1 MEGLVTPVPG
11 DSQTTEACPLFL
23 DAYSANRV
31 LVTGHTGFKGS
42 WLVSWLLELGADVT
56 GYALDPPTTPSAF
69 ELCKLAGRID
79 HRVLDVRDASA
90 LARVVEQVK
99 PAFIF
104 HMAAQSLVRPSY
116 ESPVETFDTNVMGTV
131 NVLEAVRRAGRPCV
145 VVVVTSDKCY
155 RNAGSRTR
163 YAETDPMGGRDP
175 YSASKG
181 CAELAVSAYRR
192 SFFPVNRHSE
202 HGVAVASVRAGNV
215 IGGGDW
221 ARDRLVP
228 DIVRALAEGNPANIR
243 NPGAVRP
250 WQHVLDPLSGYLW
263 LGARM
268 SAEGAGGLAEAWN
281 FGPDR
286 ESAVTVRELADRVV
300 RAWGEGSWESSAES
314 DAPHE
319 AAFLELCCDKA
330 AERLGW
336 RSVYDL
342 DAAVEA
348 TVAWHK
354 RAESEGEMLAFTAG
368 QIRDYVAR
376 ARASKV
382 AWAGPATGA
391 GEP

>member
-1 MEGLVTPVPG
+1 VPNAKGPFAGAYEGR
-11 DSQTTEACPLFL
+11 
-23 DAYSANRV
+23 RV
-31 LVTGHTGFKGS
+31 LLTGHTGFKGA
-42 WLVSWLLELGADVT
+42 WLCTWLLELGADVT

-69 ELCKLAGRID
+69 ELCELAGRID

-90 LARVVEQVK
+90 LARVVEEAK

-116 ESPVETFDTNVMGTV
+116 EDPADTFDTNVMGTV

-155 RNAGSRTR
+155 RNAGSPTR

-192 SFFPVNRHSE
+192 SFFPGDKYSK
-202 HGVAVASVRAGNV
+202 HGIAVASVRAGNV

-228 DIVRALAEGNPANIR
+228 DIIRAVGAGRPAAIR
-243 NPGAVRP
+243 SPDAVRP
-250 WQHVLDPLSGYLW
+250 WQHVLDPLSGYLR

-268 SAEGAGGLAEAWN
+268 LDEGGEGLAEAWN

-300 RAWGEGSWESSAES
+300 RAWGEGRWEAAVESA
-314 DAPHE
+314 APHE
-319 AAFLELCCDKA
+319 AAFLGLCCDKA
-330 AERLGW
+330 VERLGW
-336 RSVYDL
+336 RPVYDL

-348 TVAWHK
+348 TVAWHR
-354 RAESEGEMLAFTAG
+354 RAEEQADMFAFTVG
-368 QIRDYVAR
+368 QIREYVDR
-376 ARASKV
+376 ARALGV
-382 AWAGPATGA
+382 AWAGPEDGA
-391 GEP
+391 GGR